1 MMCDSMLVA
10 AKSQAKEWQGATSAK
25 FTTAKRHLA
34 PPQPDNNAPHP
45 LFNMGSR
52 KHFSATYGDEFVF
65 KPHRQ
70 QTKAVSH
77 ADEK

>member
-1 MMCDSMLVA
+1 MLA
-10 AKSQAKEWQGATSAK
+10 AKAQPKEWDGAKSAK
-25 FTTAKRHLA
+25 FTTMKRHLA
-34 PPQPDNNAPHP
+34 APQPDNNAPHP

-52 KHFSATYGDEFVF
+52 KHFTATRGEEFVF

-77 ADEK
+77 AEEK